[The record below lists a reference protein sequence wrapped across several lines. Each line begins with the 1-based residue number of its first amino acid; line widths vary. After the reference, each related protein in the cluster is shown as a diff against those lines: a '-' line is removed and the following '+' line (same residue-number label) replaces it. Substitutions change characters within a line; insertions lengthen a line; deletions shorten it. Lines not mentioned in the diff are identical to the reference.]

1 MSLSFGSALSRSKLV
16 RELDL
21 ASEWVEMNP
30 QELAP
35 QSYFHAVPP
44 FVLLYR
50 SSQVLTRVN

>member
-1 MSLSFGSALSRSKLV
+1 MSLSFGSALTQSKLV

-21 ASEWVEMNP
+21 ASERVEMNP

-35 QSYFHAVPP
+35 QSNFHSVPP